1 MRPIKLKTD
10 IKRPTAQNMTRKS
23 SFFLSLRYEVS
34 LSLEPSLQLYMK
46 LIQLFDIK
54 MRTLHDSFVNSKN
67 VKFINIFQS
76 KKFLTPIKGFAP
88 PCHYYTWVPLPWDY
102 HVVLLFVWKTVFTEI
117 PWSMADLF
125 SAWFSMSF
133 ENHSLNSSW
142 ESKRVGMMKCSN
154 AHSC

>member
-1 MRPIKLKTD
+1 MRPIKLKRD

-88 PCHYYTWVPLPWDY
+88 PCHYYT
-102 HVVLLFVWKTVFTEI
+102 
-117 PWSMADLF
+117 
-125 SAWFSMSF
+125 
-133 ENHSLNSSW
+133 
-142 ESKRVGMMKCSN
+142 
-154 AHSC
+154 